1 MRLPQTL
8 SATVAIA
15 AALTALTAC
24 GTSEETAGGQ
34 GLPKAKDVAA
44 MERFVSRYTVC
55 KELRAEKPSAQKNRS
70 DFEDLPMGAA
80 AGVKERAYC
89 EAERGE
95 PIALVAVSDMKK
107 FVQALK
113 ANEQAGKNSTGALVG
128 QDFAVIPTDDD
139 TTRALKTA
147 GLLIASC
154 DPKFNDRIPSGYTKR
169 QGLVDGCVMTD
180 FIPA

>member
-1 MRLPQTL
+1 MRLSRTL
-8 SATVAIA
+8 SATVAA

-24 GTSEETAGGQ
+24 GSNDDTGGQ

-44 MERFVSRYTVC
+44 MERFVSQYTVC
-55 KELRAEKPSAQKNRS
+55 KELRAENPSEQGNRS
-70 DFEDLPMGAA
+70 DFEDLPKGTG

-89 EAERGE
+89 EADRGQ

-113 ANEQAGKNSTGALVG
+113 ANEQAGKDSTGALVG
-128 QDFAVIPTDDD
+128 ADFAVIPTDDT
-139 TTRALKTA
+139 TTRALKAA
-147 GLLIASC
+147 GLLVASC
-154 DPKFNDRIPSGYTKR
+154 DPTFNARIPSGYTKR
-169 QGLVDGCVMTD
+169 EGLVDGCVMTD